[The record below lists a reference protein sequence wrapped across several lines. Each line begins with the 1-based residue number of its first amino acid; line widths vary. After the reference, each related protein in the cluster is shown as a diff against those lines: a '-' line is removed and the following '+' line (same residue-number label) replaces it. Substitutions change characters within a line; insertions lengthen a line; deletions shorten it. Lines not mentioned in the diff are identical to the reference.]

1 MNPVTEDI
9 APGYFQMIDRPM
21 DISTIRSNLKEKK
34 YYTSWSMFEEDLRLI
49 YTNCQ
54 AYNWRTMKT
63 MRKPNEGCTKRRK
76 TVEIRLDRITFSVN
90 PMSIENR
97 SINDVRPCKRTAT
110 INFCKRT
117 GITATGCR
125 FWSTIPIMSQI

>member
-1 MNPVTEDI
+1 METPQGNKAIWFPKASATFLEI
-9 APGYFQMIDRPM
+9 
-21 DISTIRSNLKEKK
+21 T
-34 YYTSWSMFEEDLRLI
+34 
-49 YTNCQ
+49 
-54 AYNWRTMKT
+54 RTMKT

-76 TVEIRLDRITFSVN
+76 TVAIRLDRITFSVN

-97 SINDVRPCKRTAT
+97 SINDVRQCKRTAT